1 VIETYDTEA
10 MSTYL
15 QARRNLKRDAEEMVA
30 RLQRYPDYRPIR
42 GGARQYLQDGPYID
56 PPVSAPL
63 SGNTATTAVDMWT
76 GATYTPIFA
85 NDPKAGKVYTV
96 EAGGLMT
103 WATTG
108 TLTISPFYGTSSGVA
123 LGASAAYTGPG
134 TAATNV
140 PWYLRFIIVFRVIG
154 AAGANS
160 TVTCTGVLT
169 TGVDGTTVKTGV
181 TIPFGST
188 STTSTSVDATV
199 NKDITIQKTLS
210 VAGSWSTNWAY
221 IFSLN

>member
-1 VIETYDTEA
+1 
-10 MSTYL
+10 
-15 QARRNLKRDAEEMVA
+15 
-30 RLQRYPDYRPIR
+30 
-42 GGARQYLQDGPYID
+42 
-56 PPVSAPL
+56 
-63 SGNTATTAVDMWT
+63 
-76 GATYTPIFA
+76 
-85 NDPKAGKVYTV
+85 
-96 EAGGLMT
+96 
-103 WATTG
+103 
-108 TLTISPFYGTSSGVA
+108 VA
-123 LGASAAYTGPG
+123 LGASSAYTGPG
-134 TAATNV
+134 TAATAV